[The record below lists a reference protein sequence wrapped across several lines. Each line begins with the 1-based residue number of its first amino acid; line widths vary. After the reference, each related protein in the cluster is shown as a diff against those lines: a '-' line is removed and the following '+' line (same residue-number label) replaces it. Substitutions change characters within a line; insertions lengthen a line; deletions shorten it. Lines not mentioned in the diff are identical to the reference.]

1 MQQIPENYFIAIDL
15 VQAFKEI
22 RTDQNKWGYWFVID
36 RNTWYFS
43 VNTGRGT
50 YVLVPQ
56 HDIPPLDLLYT
67 HSEISIK
74 ITRDI

>member
-15 VQAFKEI
+15 ARAFQEI
-22 RTDQNKWGYWFVID
+22 RINQKWGYWFVID

-56 HDIPPLDLLYT
+56 HNIPPMDLLCT

-74 ITRDI
+74 ISRDI